1 MIRPYLPLSKR
12 SDGPGANFGD
22 FRPQSRSPLH
32 RSAGDI
38 GNQPRWCAVASSPAV
53 SPPAEPCSKFDER
66 EELCHVKLSTWQQPM
81 LQRMYVG
88 SAHTAATA
96 DHRRR
101 AFDPVTRKARV
112 PIVREIVANF
122 VERFVR
128 RPFFVR

>member
-1 MIRPYLPLSKR
+1 
-12 SDGPGANFGD
+12 
-22 FRPQSRSPLH
+22 
-32 RSAGDI
+32 
-38 GNQPRWCAVASSPAV
+38 
-53 SPPAEPCSKFDER
+53 
-66 EELCHVKLSTWQQPM
+66 M